1 LFDNTGIFDPTAV
14 VFKGDGE
21 PVNNKIL
28 AQRLSSIIEN
38 NLIEEDNYSVGGTV
52 AKLEKEMAEVLGK
65 ESAIFMPTGTLANHL
80 AIRNHAR
87 LYPRAIVQ
95 ERSHLYLDSGDSMQR
110 LSSIHLVPLA
120 PSRPYFTLAEVK
132 EELEKSVSGRVL
144 TPVGALMIESP
155 VRRCHGR
162 VMPFS
167 EMKKITDLC
176 KESGIGSHLDGAR
189 LFMMSATSGKTV
201 GEYSELFDTIYVSM
215 WKYFGAPFGAILAGN
230 YEFCKNLHHERRMF
244 GSGLPSASMAAALAI
259 EGSKRFFEFF
269 DGAVEA
275 GNNLVE
281 HLNSFKLIDAT
292 PFSDGSNIFPVK
304 LSGKVDCKNF
314 CLQLRKKG
322 IFVND
327 ENEDNSIIY
336 LTVNITILRRKLDVL
351 LSDFSEALEKS
362 LK

>member
-1 LFDNTGIFDPTAV
+1 
-14 VFKGDGE
+14 
-21 PVNNKIL
+21 
-28 AQRLSSIIEN
+28 
-38 NLIEEDNYSVGGTV
+38 
-52 AKLEKEMAEVLGK
+52 
-65 ESAIFMPTGTLANHL
+65 
-80 AIRNHAR
+80 
-87 LYPRAIVQ
+87 
-95 ERSHLYLDSGDSMQR
+95 
-110 LSSIHLVPLA
+110 
-120 PSRPYFTLAEVK
+120 
-132 EELEKSVSGRVL
+132 
-144 TPVGALMIESP
+144 
-155 VRRCHGR
+155 
-162 VMPFS
+162 
-167 EMKKITDLC
+167 
-176 KESGIGSHLDGAR
+176 
-189 LFMMSATSGKTV
+189 
-201 GEYSELFDTIYVSM
+201 
-215 WKYFGAPFGAILAGN
+215 
-230 YEFCKNLHHERRMF
+230 MF
-244 GSGLPSASMAAALAI
+244 GSGLPSSSMAAALSI

-327 ENEDNSIIY
+327 ENEDDSIIY